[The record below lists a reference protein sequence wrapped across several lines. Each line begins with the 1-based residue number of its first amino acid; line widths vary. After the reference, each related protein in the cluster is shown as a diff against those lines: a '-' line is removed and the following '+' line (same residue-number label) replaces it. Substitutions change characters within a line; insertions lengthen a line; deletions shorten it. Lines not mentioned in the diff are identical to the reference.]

1 MNDAAV
7 NDAITK
13 ALDGPEPADS
23 QVHALIAVACALQN
37 IADAVRDAARL
48 NVRDGGADAA

>member
-23 QVHALIAVACALQN
+23 RVHALIAVACALQN